1 MFQPIS
7 ASSFVCLIV
16 NCEKRIC
23 QPIDI
28 EVNSKGFC
36 IASLSSLIIYE

>member
-16 NCEKRIC
+16 NFCEMRIC

-28 EVNSKGFC
+28 EVNSRFLY
-36 IASLSSLIIYE
+36 SNVYLV

>member
-16 NCEKRIC
+16 NFC
-23 QPIDI
+23 
-28 EVNSKGFC
+28 VNKNLSTNRHRGELKDFC
-36 IASLSSLIIYE
+36 IAMFI